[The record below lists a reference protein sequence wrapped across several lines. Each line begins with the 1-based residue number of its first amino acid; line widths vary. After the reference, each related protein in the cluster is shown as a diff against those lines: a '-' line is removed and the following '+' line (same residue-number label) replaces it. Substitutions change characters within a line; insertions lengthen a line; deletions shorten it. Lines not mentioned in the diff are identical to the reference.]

1 MKRPNRRAFFTFAIP
16 VKPWVVYT
24 AREEMYGEWKLRDDA
39 PPSVINRTRRLVL
52 VGVFGMLLICGVAFA
67 VVVRAKTSQNQPHPY
82 APNKPS
88 GLKLFDGRVTFAI
101 NSIQTV
107 ELRLPC
113 SGLLTVSL
121 TFPKG
126 TALCAFL
133 VPPEELEKMKTR
145 QTFKHVE
152 GFDAKTTSGSCQQAA
167 EVAPGRY
174 SLVLVDESMSR
185 GVVQVRANLSDLK

>member
-1 MKRPNRRAFFTFAIP
+1 
-16 VKPWVVYT
+16 
-24 AREEMYGEWKLRDDA
+24 
-39 PPSVINRTRRLVL
+39 
-52 VGVFGMLLICGVAFA
+52 MLLVCGVAFA
-67 VVVRAKTSQNQPHPY
+67 LVGRTKTSQNQPQPQAY
-82 APNKPS
+82 DPNKPT
-88 GLKLFDGRVTFAI
+88 GLKLFDGKVTFAV
-101 NSIQTV
+101 NSMQTV

-133 VPPEELEKMKTR
+133 VPPEEVEKIKAR

-167 EVAPGRY
+167 EVAAGRY
-174 SLVLVDESMSR
+174 SLVLLDESMSR
-185 GVVQVRANLSDLK
+185 SVVQVRANLSDLK

>member
-1 MKRPNRRAFFTFAIP
+1 MKVTAGFFAFAKP

-24 AREEMYGEWKLRDDA
+24 AREEMNGEWKLRDDA
-39 PPSVINRTRRLVL
+39 PPSVLNGTRRLVL
-52 VGVFGMLLICGVAFA
+52 VGTLLICGVAFA
-67 VVVRAKTSQNQPHPY
+67 LVVRAKTSQNQPHPY

-88 GLKLFDGRVTFAI
+88 GLKLFDGRVTFAV

-145 QTFKHVE
+145 QTFKHVK

-185 GVVQVRANLSDLK
+185 SVVQVRAKLSDLK